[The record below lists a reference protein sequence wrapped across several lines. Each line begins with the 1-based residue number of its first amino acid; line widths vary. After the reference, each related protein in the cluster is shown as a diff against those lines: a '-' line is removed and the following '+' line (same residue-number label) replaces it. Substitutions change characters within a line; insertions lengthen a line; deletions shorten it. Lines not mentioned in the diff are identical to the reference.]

1 MSDVGEERFAAY
13 RQRVLAERDGLRK
26 ALGDVRAAQD
36 GALRHLLDANADT
49 EFGRRH
55 GFARCRGVDDFRA
68 AVPIAD
74 YEALGPWMEA
84 AAAGRPNVLS
94 ADPPVVFFKSS
105 GSTGDSKRIPVTREF
120 MRTCFFPPYYAAW
133 ANIVEHHPEAVRR
146 PDATLNLK
154 HDPAPAPAATRSGHP
169 HLGASQV
176 DFGRAFGERLS
187 AEPGSRAP
195 WSTLPSFVDP
205 ADHLQRCYVRLR
217 AAMAH
222 DVRCVIGINP
232 AVVAALPHQ
241 LVQWWPRLVKDV
253 HDGTVDGRPGPEPDP
268 ERARLL
274 DRLAERAGAPLPAHV
289 WPRMELLFCWT
300 TGLSSLYLPRLR
312 EAFGPRVSALPAPAA
327 ASEGFVAVALDRH
340 PTAGSP
346 AVTGGLLEFVDADD
360 DLLPD
365 SDTLLC
371 DELTPGG
378 EYHVVL
384 SHVGGLY
391 RYALG
396 DVVRVVDRTEGVP
409 RLEYAGRRTL
419 SDAAGERLREGH
431 VVSALHGATRAT
443 GLEIRNAT
451 CRVTGPPARPGPP
464 EPGADGPQRYA
475 FAVEPFGHWSH
486 EETEA
491 FARALDSALGGR
503 SDGYRAARVS
513 ARLGAP
519 DLHHVAPG
527 GFASEWQ
534 DRVARG
540 TRPAQVK
547 DRVFQNDDAAWR
559 RLLDA

>member
-1 MSDVGEERFAAY
+1 MEAELFAAY
-13 RQRVLAERDGLRK
+13 RDRVLAERDGLRK
-26 ALGDVRAAQD
+26 ALGDLRAAQD
-36 GALRHLLDANADT
+36 GALRHLLSANADT

-55 GFARCRGVDDFRA
+55 GFAGCRNVDDFRA

-120 MRTCFFPPYYAAW
+120 MRTSFFPPYYAAW

-154 HDPAPAPAATRSGHP
+154 HDPAPAADATRSGHP

-205 ADHLQRCYVRLR
+205 ADHPRREYVRLR
-217 AAMAH
+217 TAMAH

-232 AVVAALPHQ
+232 AVVAALLHQ

-253 HDGTVDGRPGPEPDP
+253 YDGTVDGRPGPAPDP

-274 DRLAERAGAPLPAHV
+274 DRLAERTGAPLPAHV
-289 WPRMELLFCWT
+289 WPRMEVLFCWT
-300 TGLSSLYLPRLR
+300 TGLASLYLPRLR
-312 EAFGPRVSALPAPAA
+312 EAFGFGVSALPAPAA

-346 AVTGGLLEFVDADD
+346 AITGGLLEFVDADEE
-360 DLLPD
+360 LSPG

-371 DELTPGG
+371 DELATGG

-396 DVVRVVDRTEGVP
+396 DVVRVVDRAGGVP

-451 CRVTGPPARPGPP
+451 CRVTGHPPRPGAP

-475 FAVEPFGHWSH
+475 FAVEPFGRWSH

-503 SDGYRAARVS
+503 SDGYRAARAS
-513 ARLGAP
+513 ARLGAVV
-519 DLHHVAPG
+519 LHRVAPG
-527 GFASEWQ
+527 GFAADWQ
-534 DRVARG
+534 ARVARG

-559 RLLDA
+559 RLLGT

>member
-1 MSDVGEERFAAY
+1 MGEELFPAY
-13 RQRVLAERDGLRK
+13 RQRVLAERDALRE

-133 ANIVEHHPEAVRR
+133 ANIVEHHPEAARR

-176 DFGRAFGERLS
+176 DFGRAFGEPLS

-195 WSTLPSFVDP
+195 WSTLPPFVDP
-205 ADHLQRCYVRLR
+205 ADHLQRSYVRLR

-253 HDGTVDGRPGPEPDP
+253 HDGTVDGRPGPEPEP
-268 ERARLL
+268 GRARLL
-274 DRLAERAGAPLPAHV
+274 DRLAERAGTPLPAHV

-371 DELTPGG
+371 DELTPGV

-431 VVSALHGATRAT
+431 VVSALHAATRAT

-451 CRVTGPPARPGPP
+451 CRVTGSPARPGTP
-464 EPGADGPQRYA
+464 EPGGDGPQRYA
-475 FAVEPFGHWSH
+475 FAVESFGRWSR

-491 FARALDSALGGR
+491 FARALDTALGGR

-519 DLHHVAPG
+519 DLHPVGPG

>member
-1 MSDVGEERFAAY
+1 MSDMGEELFPAY

-26 ALGDVRAAQD
+26 ALGDVRAAQE

-84 AAAGRPNVLS
+84 AAAGRPGVLS

-205 ADHLQRCYVRLR
+205 ADHLQRSYVRLR

-268 ERARLL
+268 GRARLL
-274 DRLAERAGAPLPAHV
+274 DRLAERAGGPLPAHV

-360 DLLPD
+360 DLLPG

-396 DVVRVVDRTEGVP
+396 DVVRVVDRTDGVP

-431 VVSALHGATRAT
+431 VVSALHAATRAT

-451 CRVTGPPARPGPP
+451 CRVTGSAARPGTP

-475 FAVEPFGHWSH
+475 FAVEPFGRWSH

-491 FARALDSALGGR
+491 FARALDTALGGR

-519 DLHHVAPG
+519 DLHPVAPG

>member
-1 MSDVGEERFAAY
+1 MGEELFPAY

-26 ALGDVRAAQD
+26 ALGDVRAAQE

-84 AAAGRPNVLS
+84 AAAGRPGVLS

-154 HDPAPAPAATRSGHP
+154 YDPAPAPAATRSGHP

-205 ADHLQRCYVRLR
+205 ADHLQRSYVRLR

-268 ERARLL
+268 GRARLL
-274 DRLAERAGAPLPAHV
+274 DRLAERAGGPLPAHV

-360 DLLPD
+360 DLLPG

-396 DVVRVVDRTEGVP
+396 DVVRVVDRTDGVP

-431 VVSALHGATRAT
+431 VVSALHAATRAT

-451 CRVTGPPARPGPP
+451 CRVTGSAARPGTP

-475 FAVEPFGHWSH
+475 FAVEPFGRWSH

-491 FARALDSALGGR
+491 FARALDTALGGR
-503 SDGYRAARVS
+503 SGGYRAARVS

-519 DLHHVAPG
+519 DLHPVAPG

>member
-1 MSDVGEERFAAY
+1 MGEELFPAY
-13 RQRVLAERDGLRK
+13 RQRALAERDALRE

-36 GALRHLLDANADT
+36 GALRHLLDANAGT

-74 YEALGPWMEA
+74 YEALGPWLEA

-176 DFGRAFGERLS
+176 DFGRAFGEPLS

-195 WSTLPSFVDP
+195 WSTLPPFVDP
-205 ADHLQRCYVRLR
+205 ADHLQRSYVRLR

-253 HDGTVDGRPGPEPDP
+253 HDGTVDGRPGPEPEP

-274 DRLAERAGAPLPAHV
+274 DRLAERAGTPLPAHV

-371 DELTPGG
+371 DELTPGS

-409 RLEYAGRRTL
+409 RLEYAGRRSL
-419 SDAAGERLREGH
+419 SDAAGERLREAH
-431 VVSALHGATRAT
+431 VVSALHAATRAT

-451 CRVTGPPARPGPP
+451 CRVTGSPARPGTP
-464 EPGADGPQRYA
+464 EPDGDGPQRYA
-475 FAVEPFGHWSH
+475 FAVEPFGRWSR

-491 FARALDSALGGR
+491 FARALDTGLGGR
-503 SDGYRAARVS
+503 SDGYRAARAG

-519 DLHHVAPG
+519 DLHLVAPG